1 MVMGKVMATVTIV
14 VHAVHQGWLYPPSEP
29 PEAVEE
35 CTQAGASVTSFASA
49 RAEIG

>member
-1 MVMGKVMATVTIV
+1 MLNVLINGHGKIMAIVTIV

-35 CTQAGASVTSFASA
+35 CTQAGPP
-49 RAEIG
+49 